1 MTKKVIV
8 AIEFVVCVLAI
19 VIISVFGL
27 NPETWRDFV
36 PVNSLTI
43 TNQSNEAAGITV
55 TKETVNGRE
64 VVYAKIPR
72 GTRTYKINWV
82 IGPEN
87 ATIPEISFTSAEINA
102 NIISIDDTGLVSFL
116 TTGTQGATIVLSTT
130 DGTNR
135 RATIIITFDIGSE
148 GGDIPLP

>member
-36 PVNSLTI
+36 PASSLTI
-43 TNQSNEAAGITV
+43 TNESNAQTGITV
-55 TKETVNGRE
+55 TRETVNGRE
-64 VVYAKIPR
+64 IVYAKIPR
-72 GTRTYKINWV
+72 GMRTYQIYWV

-87 ATIPEISFTSAEINA
+87 ATIQQISFTSAEINA
-102 NIISIDDTGLVSFL
+102 NIISVDDTGLVSFL
-116 TTGTQGATIVLSTT
+116 TTGTQGATVVLSTT

-135 RATIIITFDIGSE
+135 RATIVITFDIGSD